1 MRLETGARREDFVGQ
16 VGNLRPIGNR
26 PSASI
31 FRVQGETPA
40 PFAACRS
47 VGHALACRSI
57 RIIAAAWV
65 AACVAATI
73 LSAQTPAPIAPE
85 RQPDYQALSSA
96 VRTLRRTATGDT
108 APADKLIAESTSGIP
123 RGESRR
129 KLANALVLL
138 QGGAWDMK
146 QEYQW
151 SLALRPDAVVAD
163 SSLPLMIRLAQT
175 YPATYKGTET
185 LKVKVSL
192 SHDDE
197 KIVRQIGVFDLPAV
211 DLIEQPFGIYS
222 NLDGVADG
230 TYLVHAE
237 VMDGS
242 NLVATVVS
250 PLAVVKGITR
260 DHAAIERRLSLI
272 EGREGAKASVRYPY
286 ALAETVNM
294 GRRHWNEADFGLPY
308 QPQLPYDFAAGVV
321 SSNSILKSLEAG
333 KDPLY
338 RAKGDRERYYWFEEA
353 GEMMAYHVYAPMKWD
368 GKSKLPMVLVLH
380 GNTRDQDY
388 YFDRDDHILAK
399 LAEQHG
405 YLVVCPMGYR
415 PSAGWGAN
423 SLNRPPANAATGP
436 NAAASGRGSFAAD
449 PSRLRQGELSE
460 KDALNVLDLVTKEY
474 PVDPGRIYLFGHSS
488 GGAGTW
494 YMGEKYAE
502 KWAAMAASAA
512 ATRPAGFPFDRLK
525 GMPILICHGDR
536 DDEVPVASS
545 RNMVKAA
552 KENGLDPQ
560 YLEVPGATH
569 LTIVALVEAK
579 VFEFFDRHPHK
590 SSTTAAAVK
599 PPDSGAV
606 RH

>member
-1 MRLETGARREDFVGQ
+1 M
-16 VGNLRPIGNR
+16 
-26 PSASI
+26 
-31 FRVQGETPA
+31 
-40 PFAACRS
+40 
-47 VGHALACRSI
+47 
-57 RIIAAAWV
+57 
-65 AACVAATI
+65 ACVAATM
-73 LSAQTPAPIAPE
+73 LCAQAPAPAITPE
-85 RQPDYQALSSA
+85 RQPDYQTLSTA
-96 VRTLRRTATGDT
+96 VRILRRAATGDALT
-108 APADKLIAESTSGIP
+108 AQVDQLISESGPGVP
-123 RGESRR
+123 RSEARR
-129 KLANALVLL
+129 KLANAWVLL
-138 QGGAWDMK
+138 EGGSWDAK

-163 SSLPLMIRLAQT
+163 SSLPLMVRLAQS
-175 YPATYKGTET
+175 YPAAYKGAAA
-185 LKVKVSL
+185 LKVKASL
-192 SHDDE
+192 TRDNGTA
-197 KIVRQIGVFDLPAV
+197 VREMGVFDLPAG
-211 DLIEQPFGIYS
+211 DLIEQPLGIYAK
-222 NLDGVADG
+222 LDGIPDG
-230 TYLVHAE
+230 AYLVHVD
-237 VMDGS
+237 VMDGGNAIAS
-242 NLVATVVS
+242 VIS
-250 PLAVVKGITR
+250 PLAVVKGVTR
-260 DHAAIERRLSLI
+260 DYAALDHRLSQI
-272 EGREGAKASVRYPY
+272 QGHDGMKASIRYPY
-286 ALAETVNM
+286 VLAETVNM

-308 QPQLPYDFAAGVV
+308 QPQLPYDFAAGMI
-321 SSNSILKSLEAG
+321 SSHTLLKALEAG

-338 RAKGDRERYYWFEEA
+338 RAKGDHERHYWFEEA

-423 SLNRPPANAATGP
+423 SLNRPPANS
-436 NAAASGRGSFAAD
+436 AAAAGGRGGFAAD
-449 PSRLRQGELSE
+449 PSRLRQGGLSE

-474 PVDPGRIYLFGHSS
+474 PIDSSRIYLFGHSS

-502 KWAAMAASAA
+502 KWTAIAASAA

-525 GMPILICHGDR
+525 GMPIMICHGDQ

-560 YLEVPGATH
+560 YLEMPGATH
-569 LTIVALVEAK
+569 LTIVALVEPK
-579 VFEFFDRHPHK
+579 VFDFFDQHPHK
-590 SSTTAAAVK
+590 GLGTAAVK
-599 PPDSGAV
+599 TADGGA